1 MREKLLL
8 AAAATFALNLLIGIS
23 AQSTGQV
30 SGVGPTPTAMAQFS
44 NLKPLHPFF

>member
-23 AQSTGQV
+23 TQSAGTV
-30 SGVGPTPTAMAQFS
+30 SGAGPVPTAMAQFT
-44 NLKPLHPFF
+44 NLKPLRPFF

>member
-23 AQSTGQV
+23 TQSAGQI
-30 SGVGPTPTAMAQFS
+30 SGVGPAPTAIAQFTS
-44 NLKPLHPFF
+44 LKPLRPFF